1 MKNIDIEGIESFLDE
16 ISEDI
21 ERDSTDKALD
31 RMSWLLSMA
40 VVTDN
45 RDLFVIEGILRSNI
59 RRFKWIVKSLESMKE
74 KGISCKEEK
83 EAEDILRRALSTL
96 TDITIL
102 SKDYLRDGDKTK
114 FFESITQNYSTL
126 QEIKETLR
134 LEVKE

>member
-1 MKNIDIEGIESFLDE
+1 MKNIDIVGIESFLDE

-21 ERDSTDKALD
+21 EKDSTDKALD

-59 RRFKWIVKSLESMKE
+59 RRFKGIVEFLKSVKKS
-74 KGISCKEEK
+74 GIMEEK

-96 TDITIL
+96 ADMTVL
-102 SKDYLRDGDKTK
+102 SKDYLRNGDKTK
-114 FFESITQNYSTL
+114 FFDSIAQHYYTL
-126 QEIKETLR
+126 QEIRELLR